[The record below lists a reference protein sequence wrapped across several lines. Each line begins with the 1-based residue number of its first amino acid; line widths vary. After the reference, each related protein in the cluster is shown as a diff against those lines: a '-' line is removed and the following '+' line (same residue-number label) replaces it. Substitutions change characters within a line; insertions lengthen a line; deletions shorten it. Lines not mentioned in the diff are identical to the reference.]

1 MKIKMNSIRTKIMAV
16 MLVVLLLSL
25 GTVTTLFS
33 VMSIKS
39 TEEAL
44 NEVMAE
50 TSKTAS
56 IAVENRLNS
65 TKRALE
71 EIGTVS
77 KFTEEGI
84 SEQTKIAILKN
95 KIEKYNLIDMDVAD
109 LSGKTLKGENIMDTE
124 YFKSASEGTTYI
136 SSPVIDGGS
145 QIIFVA
151 APVWKDGIYQSEISG
166 VVYAK
171 MNGMFLSDIVKRI
184 QIGET
189 GGAYIINENG
199 TTIAHKDEKVV
210 AQEENLSRQT
220 DIDPQLKAL
229 AVIEGEAAAG
239 KLSGG
244 EYKYGGATKIVFFTP
259 IEGTTWSVGVNVE
272 KDEFMKLS
280 YMAAAICTAISAAA
294 LLIAAF
300 IVIRVANS
308 IVRPVKEVE
317 EAAQRMAM
325 GDYDISI
332 GYQSEDEI
340 GNLAQSMR
348 TMSATTKMLIEDATR
363 GLEKLSEGY
372 FDLHRDLEYPGVF
385 APIEASILNIAVSL
399 SDTLSVIQRSSDQVS
414 AGADQVSSGSQTLAQ
429 GAAEQASS
437 IEELAAS
444 IAAISDKINQNAK
457 NSQQADELSSRV
469 GEELRYSTQ
478 KMESM
483 VTAIEDISVKSAEIN
498 KIIKV
503 IEDIAFQT
511 NILALNAAVEAARAG
526 AAGKG
531 FAVVADEVRNL
542 AGKSA
547 EAAKNTTALIEDTV
561 RAVSQGTSIAKDTA
575 EAIAQV
581 VENAEKVVE
590 AVGEITS
597 ASTEQAGAISQ
608 ITAGLDQIS
617 NVVQS
622 NSATAEES
630 AAASEELSGQ
640 AMMLQ
645 EEVAKF
651 TLKEGREFNQI

>member
-16 MLVVLLLSL
+16 MLAVLLISL
-25 GTVTTLFS
+25 GTVTAFFS

-39 TEEAL
+39 TETLLDEAV
-44 NEVMAE
+44 EE
-50 TSKTAS
+50 TSKVAAL
-56 IAVENRLNS
+56 AVENRLNS
-65 TKRALE
+65 TKRSIK
-71 EIGTVS
+71 EIGTIS
-77 KFTEEGI
+77 QFTEEGV
-84 SEQTKIAILKN
+84 SKQTKLAIIQN
-95 KIEKYNLIDMDVAD
+95 KIEEYKLIDLDIAD
-109 LSGKTLKGENIMDTE
+109 MNGTTLKGGNISDAE
-124 YFKSASEGTTYI
+124 YFKSASQGKVYI
-136 SSPVIDGGS
+136 SSPIMESGT

-151 APVWKDGIYQSEISG
+151 APVQKGGMYGTEVAG
-166 VVYAK
+166 VLYAK
-171 MNGMFLSDIVKRI
+171 MNGMFLSDIVKNI
-184 QIGET
+184 HIGEG
-189 GGAYIINENG
+189 GGAYILNESG
-199 TTIAHKDEKVV
+199 TIIAHKDEQWVEK
-210 AQEENLSRQT
+210 EENRLTQT
-220 DIDPQLKAL
+220 NLDPDLKVLADIEAKA
-229 AVIEGEAAAG
+229 VTGQE
-239 KLSGG
+239 SGG
-244 EYKYGGATKIVFFTP
+244 DYSYNGVDKTVFFAP
-259 IEGTTWSVGVNVE
+259 VEGTSWTLGAYVE
-272 KDEFMKLS
+272 KDEFMKTS
-280 YMAAAICTAISAAA
+280 YTAAAICTVISVVA

-325 GDYDISI
+325 GDYEISI

-340 GNLAQSMR
+340 GSLAESMR
-348 TMSATTKMLIEDATR
+348 TMSSTTKMIIEDATR

-372 FDLHRDLEYPGVF
+372 FDLHRDMEYPGVF

-399 SDTLSVIQRSSDQVS
+399 SETLSVIQRSADQVS

-483 VTAIEDISVKSAEIN
+483 VTAIEDISMKSAEIN

-526 AAGKG
+526 TAGKG

-547 EAAKNTTALIEDTV
+547 EAVKNTTALIEDTV
-561 RAVSQGTSIAKDTA
+561 RAVSQGTSIAKETA
-575 EAIAQV
+575 EAIEHV
-581 VENAEKVVE
+581 VGNAEKVVE

>member
-16 MLVVLLLSL
+16 TLIVLLLSL

-33 VMSIKS
+33 IMSIKS
-39 TEEAL
+39 TEIVL
-44 NEVMAE
+44 DEVVAE
-50 TSKTAS
+50 TSSVAAT
-56 IAVENRLNS
+56 AVENRLNA
-65 TKRALE
+65 TKRSIK
-71 EIGTVS
+71 EIGTIS
-77 KFTEEGI
+77 QFTEEGV
-84 SEQTKIAILKN
+84 SKETKLAILEN
-95 KIEKYNLIDMDVAD
+95 KIEEYKLIDMDIAD
-109 LSGKTLKGENIMDTE
+109 LNGSTLKGGNIRDTQ
-124 YFKSASEGTTYI
+124 YFQAASQGTTYI
-136 SSPVIDGGS
+136 SSPVMESGT

-151 APVWKDGIYQSEISG
+151 APVQKGGMYGTEVAG

-171 MNGMFLSDIVKRI
+171 MNGMFLSDIVKKI
-184 QIGET
+184 QIGQN
-189 GGAYIINENG
+189 GGAYIINESG
-199 TTIAHKDEKVV
+199 TIIAHKDEQWVEK
-210 AQEENLSRQT
+210 EENRLTQT
-220 DIDPQLKAL
+220 NLEPGLKAL
-229 AVIEGEAAAG
+229 ADIEAKAVAGEPAG
-239 KLSGG
+239 GNYTVNGSSR
-244 EYKYGGATKIVFFTP
+244 AVFFSP
-259 IEGTTWSVGVNVE
+259 VEGTPWTLGAYVE
-272 KDEFMKLS
+272 NNEFMQMS
-280 YMAAAICTAISAAA
+280 YNAAMICVAISIAA

-300 IVIRVANS
+300 IIIKLANG

-317 EAAQRMAM
+317 EAAQKMAV
-325 GDYDISI
+325 GNYDIDIS
-332 GYQSEDEI
+332 YQSEDEI
-340 GNLAQSMR
+340 GNLADSMR
-348 TMSATTKMLIEDATR
+348 MMSSTTKTIIEDATR
-363 GLEKLSEGY
+363 GLEKLAEGY

-444 IAAISDKINQNAK
+444 ISAISDKIQQNAK
-457 NSQQADELSSRV
+457 NSQEANQVASSV
-469 GEELRYSTQ
+469 GEELKYSTA
-478 KMESM
+478 KMDDM
-483 VTAIEDISVKSAEIN
+483 VCAIEDISVKSGEIN

-526 AAGKG
+526 SAGKG

-547 EAAKNTTALIEDTV
+547 EAAKNTTTLIEDTV
-561 RAVSQGTSIAKDTA
+561 RAVSEGTLIAKETA
-575 EAIAQV
+575 KAIGSV

-590 AVGEITS
+590 AVNEITS
-597 ASTEQAGAISQ
+597 ASTEQAGAITQ
-608 ITAGLDQIS
+608 INSGLDQIAS
-617 NVVQS
+617 VVQS
-622 NSATAEES
+622 NSATAEQS

>member
-1 MKIKMNSIRTKIMAV
+1 MKIRMNSIRTKIMAV
-16 MLVVLLLSL
+16 ILIVLLISL

-33 VMSIKS
+33 IMSIRS
-39 TEEAL
+39 TEEL
-44 NEVMAE
+44 LYELMKE
-50 TSKTAS
+50 TSKTAGL
-56 IAVENRLNS
+56 AVEDRLESSRRLLN
-65 TKRALE
+65 
-71 EIGTVS
+71 EIGTMHEL
-77 KFTEEGI
+77 TEDDTPFEEKI
-84 SEQTKIAILKN
+84 SMLDN
-95 KIEKYNLIDMDVAD
+95 KIKRYNLADLDVAYP
-109 LSGKTLKGENIMDTE
+109 SGKTLKGYDVAGTE
-124 YFKSASEGTTYI
+124 YFQSALQGITYI
-136 SSPVIDGGS
+136 SSPIGDSGEQSV
-145 QIIFVA
+145 FVA
-151 APVWKDGIYQSEISG
+151 APVWKNGVYSSEVTG
-166 VVYAK
+166 VVFK
-171 MNGMFLSDIVKRI
+171 RLSGNFFSDIVKNI

-189 GGAYIINENG
+189 GSAYILNENG
-199 TTIAHKDEKVV
+199 TTIAHKDNNVV
-210 AQEENLSRQT
+210 ENQTNLINTENMDPGLLELSE
-220 DIDPQLKAL
+220 IAKS
-229 AVIEGEAAAG
+229 AVGGEAV
-239 KLSGG
+239 SG
-244 EYKYGGATKIVFFTP
+244 EYTYGGAAKIVVFEP
-259 IEGTTWSVGVNVE
+259 IAGTEWTMGVSVE

-280 YMAAAICTAISAAA
+280 YMAAAICTAISVAA

>member
-1 MKIKMNSIRTKIMAV
+1 
-16 MLVVLLLSL
+16 
-25 GTVTTLFS
+25 
-33 VMSIKS
+33 
-39 TEEAL
+39 
-44 NEVMAE
+44 
-50 TSKTAS
+50 
-56 IAVENRLNS
+56 
-65 TKRALE
+65 
-71 EIGTVS
+71 
-77 KFTEEGI
+77 
-84 SEQTKIAILKN
+84 
-95 KIEKYNLIDMDVAD
+95 
-109 LSGKTLKGENIMDTE
+109 
-124 YFKSASEGTTYI
+124 
-136 SSPVIDGGS
+136 
-145 QIIFVA
+145 
-151 APVWKDGIYQSEISG
+151 
-166 VVYAK
+166 

-199 TTIAHKDEKVV
+199 TTIAHKDEQVV

-280 YMAAAICTAISAAA
+280 YMAAAICTAISVAA

-483 VTAIEDISVKSAEIN
+483 VTAIEDISVRSAEIN